1 MNLRTG
7 DLGYQRQAALI
18 DKNVVFAAKLAP
30 ISWVPTG
37 MLTAT
42 RRRHAGGINARSI
55 PRDLVIFAE
64 PAQDRLV
71 NTLPYTCLRP
81 FV

>member
-18 DKNVVFAAKLAP
+18 DKNVVFAAELAT

-37 MLTAT
+37 VLTAT
-42 RRRHAGGINARSI
+42 R
-55 PRDLVIFAE
+55 
-64 PAQDRLV
+64 
-71 NTLPYTCLRP
+71 
-81 FV
+81 